1 MYMYMYFVPVN
12 NWLSCCILYSGEERA
27 VEVLEPEPAEGE
39 EEEDG
44 GEVEED
50 HAAGGAEE
58 EEEHPSVSEET
69 QELPESLKPKMKL
82 FSGNLAAG
90 LRIRAE
96 PSFLVSIC
104 DCVCTYRYIHVPVG
118 SWICIL
124 VCRILHYLSMCL
136 QIQATSVGVIKPGE
150 SFTYTDEVHT
160 YCTVNRSHTC
170 IHVHLHYND

>member
-1 MYMYMYFVPVN
+1 MSHNYIIYVHVHVLCSCLN
-12 NWLSCCILYSGEERA
+12 NQLSCHILYSGEERA

-39 EEEDG
+39 EEEDE
-44 GEVEED
+44 GEVERD

-104 DCVCTYRYIHVPVG
+104 DCVCTYRYIH
-118 SWICIL
+118 I
-124 VCRILHYLSMCL
+124 YL
-136 QIQATSVGVIKPGE
+136 
-150 SFTYTDEVHT
+150 
-160 YCTVNRSHTC
+160 
-170 IHVHLHYND
+170 

>member
-1 MYMYMYFVPVN
+1 MF
-12 NWLSCCILYSGEERA
+12 SGEEKA

-39 EEEDG
+39 EEEEE

-58 EEEHPSVSEET
+58 EEQPSAGEET

-96 PSFLVSIC
+96 PSFLVSAC
-104 DCVCTYRYIHVPVG
+104 NLYYV
-118 SWICIL
+118 
-124 VCRILHYLSMCL
+124 
-136 QIQATSVGVIKPGE
+136 
-150 SFTYTDEVHT
+150 
-160 YCTVNRSHTC
+160 
-170 IHVHLHYND
+170 